1 MLRTSFYNAHLDM
14 TATYVLFPSAD
25 GACKTV
31 RNGAGAVTR
40 TGLTRAEAEWEMACI
55 PETWVKQ

>member
-1 MLRTSFYNAHLDM
+1 MTRTSFYNAHLDM
-14 TATYVLFPSAD
+14 TVTYTLFPSTD

-40 TGLTRAEAEWEMACI
+40 IGLTRAEAEWETACI
-55 PETWVKQ
+55 PEIWVRQ

>member
-1 MLRTSFYNAHLDM
+1 MTRITYRNAHLDM
-14 TATYVLFPSAD
+14 TATYTLFPTAD
-25 GACKTV
+25 GVCKTV

-55 PETWVKQ
+55 PEIWVQQ